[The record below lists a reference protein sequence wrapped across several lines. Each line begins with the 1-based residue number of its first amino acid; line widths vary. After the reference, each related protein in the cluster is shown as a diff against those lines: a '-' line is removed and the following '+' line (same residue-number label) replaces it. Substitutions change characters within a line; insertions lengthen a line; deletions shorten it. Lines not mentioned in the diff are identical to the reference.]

1 MDEQANGERER
12 ETEKDEAGR
21 PQTCRTASVLKIRV
35 KSQRCG
41 FKSDVGRAGR
51 LETQTAFLCYS
62 LETQFL
68 FHQEILVSA
77 LKPFD

>member
-1 MDEQANGERER
+1 MNKQMERER
-12 ETEKDEAGR
+12 EKQKKMRLAG
-21 PQTCRTASVLKIRV
+21 PKLVRTASVLKIRV